1 MNLFSLRK
9 KTFTFLN
16 PLSCVTGGV
25 CYGLSSVPWT
35 SIFSEISSIYSQREW
50 KRTGHPRF
58 ILGSS
63 GEGKRELSVDAEGL
77 FKHKNSGKDIS
88 FEEVV
93 IRWGAWPLNFGDVL
107 VHNSSCEGGKY
118 YVARH
123 IWGDNYR
130 LDNGKT
136 VTLTTPLK
144 NFCNGGGNNS
154 KKVNTLT
161 LNFQKTGGQSP
172 SNIMIWIKSCT
183 FKWNGGGLSLS
194 CKCNANTNGSA
205 EETVTLTLGSYSYKN

>member
-1 MNLFSLRK
+1 MNLFSLKK

-35 SIFSEISSIYSQREW
+35 SIFSEISSIYSQRGW

-58 ILGSS
+58 VLGSS
-63 GEGKRELSVDAEGL
+63 DRGKRELSVDAKGL
-77 FKHKNSGKDIS
+77 LKRKNNGGEIP
-88 FEEVV
+88 FEDVV
-93 IRWGAWPLNFGDVL
+93 IRWGAWPLKIYDVL
-107 VHNSSCEGGKY
+107 VRDSSCGDEKY

-123 IWGDNYR
+123 IWENDYW

-136 VTLTTPLK
+136 VTLTSPSK
-144 NFCNGGGNNS
+144 DFCNGGGER

-161 LNFQKTGGQSP
+161 LNFQKEGVKVS
-172 SNIMIWIKSCT
+172 SNIMIWIKFCK
-183 FKWNGGGLSLS
+183 FKWNGDGLSLS
-194 CKCNANTNGSA
+194 CKCNANTNGSK
-205 EETVTLTLGSYSYKN
+205 EETVTLTLGSDSYKS